1 MVIAETR
8 TSEAPFARSLHLY
21 SSGKKS
27 LWYLAFWTKQVK
39 ISEPLLIS
47 KQAIHV
53 LLSEPNQD
61 KINGNSLGFMQVPN
75 ISDGN
80 LFGKSKKKFQ
90 VNGGRWRS
98 AI

>member
-21 SSGKKS
+21 SSGKERRAGGIW
-27 LWYLAFWTKQVK
+27 LCWTKQVK

-61 KINGNSLGFMQVPN
+61 Q
-75 ISDGN
+75 
-80 LFGKSKKKFQ
+80 
-90 VNGGRWRS
+90 W
-98 AI
+98 